1 MIVRPAEA
9 QRSPVVPVGAVQQD
23 RDGRYVLTVGDDN
36 KVVMQ
41 RIRVSRQVGQNWVV
55 EEGLKG
61 GERLI
66 VQGLQNARPGAAVQT
81 VQAQA
86 DPPSSA
92 GAAAQ
97 PANASAGSATR

>member
-1 MIVRPAEA
+1 
-9 QRSPVVPVGAVQQD
+9 VPVGAVQQD
-23 RDGRYVLTVGDDN
+23 RDGRYVLTVGDDG
-36 KVVMQ
+36 KVALQ

-86 DPPSSA
+86 VPVSPG

-97 PANASAGSATR
+97 PANAPSGSVTR